1 VRALEQYCAY
11 VGAAERC
18 RRCNWRSSACR
29 RAVSALAAT
38 AAGSLLGEGGA
49 RKCEVAGL
57 GARERAGEK
66 CCWRVEKAGRCVV
79 LLSG

>member
-1 VRALEQYCAY
+1 MRALERYSAY

-18 RRCNWRSSACR
+18 KRCNWRSSAWR
-29 RAVSALAAT
+29 RAVSALAAM
-38 AAGSLLGEGGA
+38 AAGSFEGEGGA

-66 CCWRVEKAGRCVV
+66 CC
-79 LLSG
+79 